1 MWTLGDESAG
11 TVGLGSKMVAE
22 TEPRGQVT
30 KENLPSFP
38 GVLMIGQTLV
48 DIHSAR
54 AGELFLAS
62 VAHVS
67 CLTV

>member
-1 MWTLGDESAG
+1 M
-11 TVGLGSKMVAE
+11 
-22 TEPRGQVT
+22 EPRGQVT

-38 GVLMIGQTLV
+38 GVLMIGQALV
-48 DIHSAR
+48 DIHSAK